1 MVCLRKKNHIF
12 FLILGWKMFFNLE
25 KSKGVAEEMA
35 QWLRALD
42 TLTEDLSLGPS
53 AHTSTMSA
61 AT

>member
-1 MVCLRKKNHIF
+1 MVCLRKKKSHF

-42 TLTEDLSLGPS
+42 TLTEDLRLGPS
-53 AHTSTMSA
+53 AT
-61 AT
+61 